1 MGQATLLAGEL
12 RQVTC
17 KGAARA
23 TRRAGRV
30 PAVIYGNK
38 EASVLISIDPL
49 DLLQQLRGPGF
60 FARVYEI
67 EIGGKKHRVLA
78 RDLQVDPVTDRPI
91 HVDFMRFSEATR
103 LNIDVQVVFENHEE
117 SPGLKRGGV
126 LNVVRHTVE
135 MRCKP
140 DSIPESITV
149 DLTGLDIGDSVHISA
164 IEVPEDVEL
173 AVADRDFTVAT
184 IAAPTILVEVEE
196 EEEEGIEG
204 EEGEGEEGEG
214 EEGEGEEG
222 EEGVEGEEGE
232 EKAEGEE
239 GEAKAEGEK
248 KAKGKKDFKG

>member
-12 RQVTC
+12 RQGTC

-67 EIGGKKHRVLA
+67 EIGGKKHQVLA

-140 DSIPESITV
+140 NSIPESITV

-196 EEEEGIEG
+196 EEEEG
-204 EEGEGEEGEG
+204 EEGIEG

-248 KAKGKKDFKG
+248 KAKGKKDSKG

>member
-12 RQVTC
+12 RQGTG

-184 IAAPTILVEVEE
+184 IAAPTIEVEE
-196 EEEEGIEG
+196 EEEEGEEG
-204 EEGEGEEGEG
+204 EEGIEG

-239 GEAKAEGEK
+239 GEAKAEGEE
-248 KAKGKKDFKG
+248 KAKGKKDSKS

>member
-12 RQVTC
+12 RQGTC

-67 EIGGKKHRVLA
+67 EIGGKKHQVLA

-140 DSIPESITV
+140 NSIPESITV

-184 IAAPTILVEVEE
+184 IAAPTIEVEE
-196 EEEEGIEG
+196 EEEEG
-204 EEGEGEEGEG
+204 EEGIEG

-239 GEAKAEGEK
+239 GEAKAEGEE
-248 KAKGKKDFKG
+248 KAKGKKDSKS

>member
-1 MGQATLLAGEL
+1 MAQATLLAAEL
-12 RQVTC
+12 RQGTG

-49 DLLQQLRGPGF
+49 DLLQQLKGPGF
-60 FARVYEI
+60 FARVFEI
-67 EIGGKKHRVLA
+67 EIGGEKHRVLA

-91 HVDFMRFSEATR
+91 HVDFMRFSETTR
-103 LNIDVQVVFENHEE
+103 LSIDVQVIFENHEE

-126 LNVVRHTVE
+126 LNVVRHTIE

-164 IEVPEDVEL
+164 LEVPEDVEL
-173 AVADRDFTVAT
+173 AVADRDFTIAT

-196 EEEEGIEG
+196 EEEEDVEGIEG
-204 EEGEGEEGEG
+204 EEGA
-214 EEGEGEEG
+214 EG

-232 EKAEGEE
+232 GEGEEKAEGED
-239 GEAKAEGEK
+239 KAEG
-248 KAKGKKDFKG
+248 GKDS